1 MQFYVVRHPGVVMY
15 ETRVL
20 SSLTPGFW
28 YSWQRGFRQVL
39 FKGKQSPLVTKLF
52 LLR

>member
-20 SSLTPGFW
+20 SSLTPGSQ
-28 YSWQRGFRQVL
+28 YALHPGVRQVL
-39 FKGKQSPLVTKLF
+39 FKGKQFPLVTKLF

>member
-20 SSLTPGFW
+20 SSLTPG
-28 YSWQRGFRQVL
+28 SQTSSV
-39 FKGKQSPLVTKLF
+39 
-52 LLR
+52 

>member
-20 SSLTPGFW
+20 SSLTPW
-28 YSWQRGFRQVL
+28 SQYA
-39 FKGKQSPLVTKLF
+39 
-52 LLR
+52 

>member
-20 SSLTPGFW
+20 SSLTPGSQ
-28 YSWQRGFRQVL
+28 YACHPGVSQVGF
-39 FKGKQSPLVTKLF
+39 
-52 LLR
+52 

>member
-20 SSLTPGFW
+20 SSLTPGCW
-28 YSWQRGFRQVL
+28 YACLLHNLKTSVI
-39 FKGKQSPLVTKLF
+39 SPMDISIRIISF
-52 LLR
+52 MN

>member
-20 SSLTPGFW
+20 SSLTLTPGCQT
-28 YSWQRGFRQVL
+28 SSV
-39 FKGKQSPLVTKLF
+39 
-52 LLR
+52 

>member
-20 SSLTPGFW
+20 SSLTHGCW
-28 YSWQRGFRQVL
+28 YA
-39 FKGKQSPLVTKLF
+39 
-52 LLR
+52 

>member
-20 SSLTPGFW
+20 SSLTPGSH
-28 YSWQRGFRQVL
+28 YA
-39 FKGKQSPLVTKLF
+39 
-52 LLR
+52 

>member
-20 SSLTPGFW
+20 SSLTPGCQA
-28 YSWQRGFRQVL
+28 Y
-39 FKGKQSPLVTKLF
+39 
-52 LLR
+52 

>member
-20 SSLTPGFW
+20 SSLTPGSQ
-28 YSWQRGFRQVL
+28 YH
-39 FKGKQSPLVTKLF
+39 
-52 LLR
+52 

>member
-20 SSLTPGFW
+20 SSLTPRSQ
-28 YSWQRGFRQVL
+28 YA
-39 FKGKQSPLVTKLF
+39 
-52 LLR
+52 

>member
-20 SSLTPGFW
+20 SSLTPGCQA
-28 YSWQRGFRQVL
+28 YQHPGVRQVL